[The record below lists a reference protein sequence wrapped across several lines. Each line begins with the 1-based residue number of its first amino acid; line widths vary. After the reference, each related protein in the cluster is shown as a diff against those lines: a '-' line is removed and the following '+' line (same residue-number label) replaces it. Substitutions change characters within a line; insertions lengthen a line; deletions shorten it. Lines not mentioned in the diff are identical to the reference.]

1 MQAKNIS
8 TSRFKNFFQTKS
20 LRTYFPFLFLI
31 VMIAVFSLN
40 NARFFTWNNVTIVL
54 VQIVTLLVSA
64 LGATFVI
71 MGGSID
77 LSIGSIL
84 ALSAVVSSLLVPK
97 MGVWAFI
104 PTIAVGA
111 LCGLMNGLIIAI
123 ARVPSFIAT
132 MGTVTALRGLVL
144 IITQG
149 TPIPVTHEMFLKV
162 FSGRTIFNIPNSAVF
177 VFVIVIFSLVL
188 MERTPFGKELRAV
201 GGGERVAELSG
212 IKVNKVKIL
221 AYVFAGTMYG
231 IAGLLQVSRV
241 LAATATLGIG
251 FELNVIAAVV
261 VGGTALSGGVGGIKG
276 TILGALIIQV
286 LSNGMNM
293 IGFNAYYQQV
303 VTGLVLIMAVFVS
316 IDRKTQKSAK

>member
-1 MQAKNIS
+1 MQAKSVN
-8 TSRFKNFFQTKS
+8 SRRLKYFLRNKS
-20 LRTYFPFLFLI
+20 IRAYFPFIFLI
-31 VMIAVFSLN
+31 AMILIFSLN
-40 NARFFTWNNVTIVL
+40 NSRFFTWNNVTIVL

-64 LGATFVI
+64 MGATFVI

-84 ALSAVVSSLLVPK
+84 ALSAVVTSLLVPE
-97 MGVWAFI
+97 MGIWAFI
-104 PTIAVGA
+104 PAIAVGA
-111 LCGLMNGLIIAI
+111 LCGLINGLLIAI
-123 ARVPSFIAT
+123 GRVPSFITT
-132 MGTVTALRGLVL
+132 MGTVTALRGIVL

-149 TPIPVTHEMFLKV
+149 TPIPINHQQFLNL
-162 FSGRTIFNIPNSAVF
+162 FAGRSFFNIPNAAIF
-177 VFVIVIFSLVL
+177 VLVIVILSFIL
-188 MERTPFGKELRAV
+188 MEKTPFGKELRAV

-251 FELNVIAAVV
+251 FELSVIAAVV

-293 IGFNAYYQQV
+293 IGFDAYYQNV
-303 VTGLVLIMAVFVS
+303 VTGVVLIMAVFISV
-316 IDRKTQKSAK
+316 DRKTQKSAK